1 MGKRNKKIQSKRIN
15 PNIISKKIINKELR
29 QKMYLY
35 KKQLD
40 FLIRVEKVITQRQG
54 KDSEQRR
61 KRKDK

>member
-1 MGKRNKKIQSKRIN
+1 MGKRNKKTQSKRIN